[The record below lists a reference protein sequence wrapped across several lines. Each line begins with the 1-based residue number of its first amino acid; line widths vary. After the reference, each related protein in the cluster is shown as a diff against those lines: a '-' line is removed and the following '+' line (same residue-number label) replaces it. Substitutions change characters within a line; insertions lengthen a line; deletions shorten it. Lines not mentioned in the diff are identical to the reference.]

1 MNIRNTFL
9 PFHQPL
15 IEDEEINAVIAT
27 LKSGWLST
35 GPKVHEFEKT
45 MSEYLNVPHCIAL
58 NSGTAAL
65 HLA

>member
-27 LKSGWLST
+27 LKIRLAKYWSEST
-35 GPKVHEFEKT
+35 R
-45 MSEYLNVPHCIAL
+45 I
-58 NSGTAAL
+58 
-65 HLA
+65 